1 MRARRSLA
9 SFLPL
14 LVASACML
22 QQRGSGPQPAAIIL
36 RVIGPD
42 SLRRVGNLLR
52 SEGDSLL
59 VYDARTKQSF
69 AVRDSSGMALDIYRG
84 QQSGI
89 KSAAKGAGK
98 GALIGAGLGVL
109 AGGLVAVLV
118 SGSDFWQP
126 VDLPEVL
133 VAGALLG
140 ASEGAVTGGVEGGLQ
155 GDPLWERI
163 TVLGLKRE
171 LCRCSDP
178 ARTS

>member
-1 MRARRSLA
+1 MSARRSLI
-9 SFLPL
+9 SLLPL
-14 LVASACML
+14 VAASACML
-22 QQRGSGPQPAAIIL
+22 PQRGSGPQPAAIIL

-42 SLRRVGNLLR
+42 SLRRVGNLLLF
-52 SEGDSLL
+52 EGDSLL

-98 GALIGAGLGVL
+98 GALIGAGIGVL
-109 AGGLVAVLV
+109 AGVLGAGLV

-126 VDLPEVL
+126 VDLPEAL

-140 ASEGAVTGGVEGGLQ
+140 ASGGAVIGAFE

-171 LCRCSDP
+171 LCHCDNP
-178 ARTS
+178 KKP